1 MAVAAPKIKKATFK
15 HIEAELHSYRD
26 TLREIDQLRK
36 DIMFCSEHTD
46 ENVGGGRSNLP
57 SSPTERIGT
66 TLVTHRRLQ
75 QLETIANAIQ
85 LVYDRVPDDHK
96 KLIQLKYW
104 TKPQR
109 YTWDGIAEKLHISKR
124 QAMRWRD
131 EIVYTIAEVLGWR

>member
-1 MAVAAPKIKKATFK
+1 MTVAQKIKKATFK
-15 HIEAELHSYRD
+15 HIEAELYCYHD
-26 TLREIDQLRK
+26 TLKEIERIRK
-36 DIMFCSEHTD
+36 DIMFCKEEVD

-66 TLVTHRRLQ
+66 ILLTHKKLQ

-85 LVYDRVPDDHK
+85 LVYDRVSDEYK
-96 KLIQLKYW
+96 RLIQLKYW

-109 YTWDGIAEKLHISKR
+109 YTWEGIADQLHISKR

-131 EIVYTIAEVLGWR
+131 EIICAIAEVLGWR